1 MGSNPLTPALSP
13 GRGSPAVPV
22 ARQCL
27 QALVFTL
34 FVALCAPAVAQE
46 QPQQARLQIITTTSD
61 LRSLTEAVGGDRVT
75 VTSLVPPNFDPEE
88 YQPRPQDLTR
98 LKGTRMVVRV
108 GLDFDLWFDRLLAQA
123 GGGVQRSAPGYVDAS
138 FAIVPLEV
146 RGVTVGPGDGH
157 AHGSGNPHYWLDPKN
172 AEIITGNIL
181 EGLMRVDPENA
192 PLYEANRI
200 AFLKRLDGKLKA
212 WEAATAPLNGVPLV
226 AYHNSWA
233 YFARRFRLDI
243 IGFVEPK
250 PGVSP
255 SPFHIASLI
264 SLMQAR
270 KARVI
275 IRQPHEPER
284 DVAFLAKRTG
294 SKVVVLASSVGA
306 LPGTHDYLSLFDV
319 NITALIA
326 AAAAARR

>member
-1 MGSNPLTPALSP
+1 MLAARLRLHAILLVLLVALVAPAPAPAL
-13 GRGSPAVPV
+13 
-22 ARQCL
+22 
-27 QALVFTL
+27 AL
-34 FVALCAPAVAQE
+34 E
-46 QPQQARLQIITTTSD
+46 KPQQARLAVVATTSD
-61 LRSLTEAVGGDRVT
+61 LRNLTEAVGGDRVA

-98 LKGTRMVVRV
+98 LKGTRLVVRG
-108 GLDFDLWFDRLLAQA
+108 GLAFDLWFDRLLAQA
-123 GGGVQRSAPGYVDAS
+123 GGAVQRGGPGYVDAS
-138 FAIVPLEV
+138 YAIAPLEV

-172 AEIITGNIL
+172 AEIITANIV
-181 EGLMRVDPENA
+181 EGLARIDPENGSH
-192 PLYEANRI
+192 YEKNRM

-212 WEAATAPLNGVPLV
+212 WEAAAAPLNGVPLV

-243 IGFVEPK
+243 VGFVEPK
-250 PGVSP
+250 PGVPP

-270 KARVI
+270 NIRI
-275 IRQPHEPER
+275 IVRQPHEPER

-294 SKVVVLASSVGA
+294 SKLVVLASSVGA
-306 LPGTHDYLSLFDV
+306 LPGTHDYLSLFDT
-319 NITALIA
+319 NLAALLA
-326 AAAAARR
+326 AAKP

>member
-1 MGSNPLTPALSP
+1 MTGGRWAHALAVTSLIAL
-13 GRGSPAVPV
+13 GSPA
-22 ARQCL
+22 L
-27 QALVFTL
+27 
-34 FVALCAPAVAQE
+34 AQE
-46 QPQQARLQIITTTSD
+46 RLAIVTTTSD
-61 LRSLTEAVGGDRVT
+61 LRSLTEAVGGDRVA

-98 LKGTRMVVRV
+98 LKGTRLVVRV

-123 GGGVQRSAPGYVDAS
+123 GGAVHRGGPGYVDAS
-138 FAIVPLEV
+138 YAIAPLEV

-181 EGLMRVDPENA
+181 EALARIDPANG

-200 AFLKRLDGKLKA
+200 AFLARLNDKLKV
-212 WEAATAPLNGVPLV
+212 WEAAAAALHGVPLV

-233 YFARRFRLDI
+233 YFARRFRLDFV
-243 IGFVEPK
+243 GFVEPK
-250 PGVSP
+250 PGVPP
-255 SPFHIASLI
+255 SPFHVASLI

-270 KARVI
+270 KARI
-275 IRQPHEPER
+275 IVRQPHEPER

-294 SKVVVLASSVGA
+294 SKVVVLGSSVGA
-306 LPGTHDYLSLFDV
+306 LPGAHDYLSLFDV
-319 NITALIA
+319 NLTALIA
-326 AAAAARR
+326 AAAKP

>member
-1 MGSNPLTPALSP
+1 MRSLSLRPWISACAGMSGLRVLRSIWTIGLGTLVTFSAPAL
-13 GRGSPAVPV
+13 
-22 ARQCL
+22 
-27 QALVFTL
+27 
-34 FVALCAPAVAQE
+34 AQE
-46 QPQQARLQIITTTSD
+46 RLQIVTTTSD
-61 LRSLTEAVGGDRVT
+61 LRSLTEAVGGDRVA
-75 VTSLVPPNFDPEE
+75 VTSLVPPNLDPEE

-98 LKGTRMVVRV
+98 LKGARMAVRV
-108 GLDFDLWFDRLLAQA
+108 GLDFDIWFDRLLAQA
-123 GGGVQRSAPGYVDAS
+123 GGGVERGGLSYVDAS
-138 FAIVPLEV
+138 FAIAPLEV
-146 RGVTVGPGDGH
+146 RGAAVGPGDGH

-181 EGLMRVDPENA
+181 EGLLRVDPGNG
-192 PLYEANRI
+192 PFYEANQR
-200 AFLKRLDGKLKA
+200 AFVEQLNNKILA
-212 WEAATAPLNGVPLV
+212 WEAVTAALHGVPFV

-264 SLMQAR
+264 SLMQKRQAHI
-270 KARVI
+270 I

-284 DVAFLAKRTG
+284 DVAFLAKRTN
-294 SKVVVLASSVGA
+294 SRIVVLAASVGA
-306 LPGTHDYLSLFDV
+306 TPHAEDYLTLFDG

-326 AAAAARR
+326 AAAAVRR